1 MKQGGVLY
9 DVSEFLAHPLRTGI
23 QRLMFEVLHGT
34 LRDRS
39 LHLRPVRVGPDGEMV
54 SLPPETVT
62 WMREFFGTIPGN
74 PPRAAERLRALAQAG
89 QCLFRHDLER
99 AEAILNAEVFFDAAR
114 IEFYLQLTRTSLR
127 DRLFFVVCDLL
138 PWLHPEWFSQG
149 AVLGT
154 MPYLRLLRQIPH
166 LAFISEQTR
175 TDFLERVAR
184 PGRFAATR
192 LRSELVLALG
202 ADGLGRAEP
211 CFCPESRQ
219 FSVLGTL
226 EPRKNHRS
234 VLDAFERLWAE
245 GIRVRL
251 VFAGRLGW
259 LEEEDRNRIERLRAE
274 QSLFEWRSDL
284 CDDEVVEV
292 IRSSRATIYPSW
304 GEGFGLPPLESL
316 ALGVPVIVSADI
328 PSTSMVEPLG
338 QVRLARPD
346 AASIEEAV
354 RQMLRADFAR
364 ARHEEIRGLRLPRWS
379 DLGGVVSGW
388 VRQAVQAAPAS
399 ETWRPRAAA

>member
-1 MKQGGVLY
+1 MEQGGVLY

-34 LRDRS
+34 IRDRS
-39 LHLRPVRVGPDGEMV
+39 LRLRPVRVGPDGEMYA
-54 SLPPETVT
+54 LPNETVSR
-62 WMREFFGTIPGN
+62 MCEFFGTLPGH
-74 PPRAAERLRALAQAG
+74 PAQAAERLRALGSAG
-89 QCLFRHDLER
+89 QRLLRQDLER
-99 AEAILNAEVFFDAAR
+99 ADAILNAEVFFDSAR
-114 IEFYLQLTRTSLR
+114 IEFYRRLTRTSLR
-127 DRLFFVVCDLL
+127 NRLFFVVCDLL

-175 TDFLERVAR
+175 ADFRERVAR
-184 PGRFAATR
+184 PDRLGRRQAA
-192 LRSELVLALG
+192 SELVLALG
-202 ADGLGRAEP
+202 ADGLGSAEP
-211 CFCPESRQ
+211 RFCPACRQ

-226 EPRKNHRS
+226 EPRKNHHS
-234 VLDAFERLWAE
+234 VLDAFERLWAD
-245 GIRVRL
+245 GIEVRL

-259 LEEEDRNRIERLRAE
+259 LAEEEQKRIEQLHAE
-274 QSLFEWRSDL
+274 QSLFRWRTDL
-284 CDDEVVEV
+284 RDDEVVEV

-316 ALGVPVIVSADI
+316 ALGVPVIVSEGI

-346 AASIEEAV
+346 ATSIGQAV
-354 RQMLRADFAR
+354 RQMLEDDFAQ
-364 ARHEEIRGLRLPRWS
+364 AKHEELRGLRLPRWS
-379 DLGGVVSGW
+379 DLGTVVSGW
-388 VRQAVQAAPAS
+388 VRQ
-399 ETWRPRAAA
+399 TIRAAAA